1 MADTY
6 KTIKCPA
13 CGSVMKK
20 IFVPSAGINVD
31 ICADGCG
38 SMFFDNQELQQFNK
52 ASDDISE
59 IKKVLE
65 GKSFTPVDVNET
77 RICPAC
83 GKSMVKTRIKG
94 LKVQIDTCYTCG
106 GIFLDHGELDII
118 RQGVRKTTVNDLKIQ
133 NGMIDENTIR
143 TFYKEFQQEELMKNR
158 RNEMMGDV
166 LFGCGSEQ
174 SFSRRRYGLLDFIFS
189 LLF

>member
-6 KTIKCPA
+6 KTITCPA
-13 CGSVMKK
+13 CNAVMKK
-20 IFVPSAGINVD
+20 IFIPAAGINVD

-38 SMFFDNQELQQFNK
+38 GIFFDNQELQRFNK

-59 IKKVLE
+59 IKEILE
-65 GKSFTPVDVNET
+65 GKSFTPVDVSET

-106 GIFLDHGELDII
+106 GIFLDHGELDLI

-143 TFYKEFQQEELMKNR
+143 TFYKEFQQEEFVNNR
-158 RNEMMGDV
+158 RNEMVGNV
-166 LFGCGSEQ
+166 LFGCDSVHRFGQ
-174 SFSRRRYGLLDFIFS
+174 RRYGLLDFIFS

>member
-6 KTIKCPA
+6 KTITCPA
-13 CGSVMKK
+13 CNTVMKK
-20 IFVPSAGINVD
+20 IFVPSAGINID

-38 SMFFDNQELQQFNK
+38 GIFFDNQELQQFNK

-59 IKKVLE
+59 IKKVID
-65 GKSFTPVDVNET
+65 GKTFAHVDESLT

-83 GKSMVKTRIKG
+83 GKAMVKTRING

-106 GIFLDHGELDII
+106 GIFLDHGELDVI

-133 NGMIDENTIR
+133 NGMLNENTVR
-143 TFYKEFQQEELMKNR
+143 TFYKEFQREEMINNR
-158 RNEMMGDV
+158 RNAMIGEL
-166 LFGCGSEQ
+166 LFGYRDFG
-174 SFSRRRYGLLDFIFS
+174 RRRYGLLDFIFS
-189 LLF
+189 LLY